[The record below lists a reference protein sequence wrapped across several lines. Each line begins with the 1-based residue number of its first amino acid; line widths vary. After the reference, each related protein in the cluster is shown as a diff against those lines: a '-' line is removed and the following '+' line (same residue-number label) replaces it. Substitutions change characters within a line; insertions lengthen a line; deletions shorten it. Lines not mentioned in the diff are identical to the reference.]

1 MKVTLPLIRPAFIAG
16 LTYAFAR
23 SMTTLSPIVFITT
36 PKTKIMT
43 SQILAEV
50 DAGRFGNAFAFCTIL
65 IVIVMAVIGLTNLL
79 VRDKSVAAQSR
90 AGL

>member
-1 MKVTLPLIRPAFIAG
+1 MKVTMPLIRPAFIAG

-23 SMTTLSPIVFITT
+23 SMTTLSPIIFITT

-65 IVIVMAVIGLTNLL
+65 IVIVMLVIGMTNLL
-79 VRDKSVAAQSR
+79 VRDTSVTSQAR
-90 AGL
+90 TGM